1 MGVILIRARQNERRI
16 MREAE
21 LNDLFEKWIQP
32 IYRYT
37 LSRVGNEEDAKDLCS
52 QTFLSA
58 WQNHDRYEE
67 WNQFSAWLFS
77 IARNKIKDYYRQRK
91 RNTKH
96 QQALNNDKIELIAT
110 ESPNDDILALRQ
122 LISQLREKD
131 QDLIHLRYGVGLD
144 FETIAKIIKRKPD
157 ALRKACNRLIYHMK
171 EIYEKEIRRG

>member
-67 WNQFSAWLFS
+67 
-77 IARNKIKDYYRQRK
+77 
-91 RNTKH
+91 
-96 QQALNNDKIELIAT
+96 
-110 ESPNDDILALRQ
+110 
-122 LISQLREKD
+122 
-131 QDLIHLRYGVGLD
+131 
-144 FETIAKIIKRKPD
+144 
-157 ALRKACNRLIYHMK
+157 
-171 EIYEKEIRRG
+171 